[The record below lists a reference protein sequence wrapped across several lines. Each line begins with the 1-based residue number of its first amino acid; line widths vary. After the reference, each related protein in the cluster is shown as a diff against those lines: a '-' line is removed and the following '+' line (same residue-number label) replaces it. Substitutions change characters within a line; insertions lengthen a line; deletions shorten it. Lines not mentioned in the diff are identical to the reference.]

1 MKSLFGSHIELTSR
15 VLDMQ
20 LQRQNMING
29 NIANIKTEGY
39 RPRKVEFEKELQ
51 SALGLDVRGKM
62 SRTQDGHMPSVFD
75 ANSFSATSEIAF
87 KPRIIYGEDRVSI
100 DKEMADMAKTQLQ
113 YNALA
118 SVIRSNFEGLKT
130 AITEGQK

>member
-62 SRTQDGHMPSVFD
+62 SRTQEGHMPSVFD
-75 ANSFSATSEIAF
+75 ANTFSANAEKAF

-100 DKEMADMAKTQLQ
+100 DKEMAEMAKTQLQ
-113 YNALA
+113 YSAL
-118 SVIRSNFEGLKT
+118 SQVIRSNFEGLKT
-130 AITEGQK
+130 VIAEGQK

>member
-62 SRTQDGHMPSVFD
+62 SRTQEGHMPSVFD
-75 ANSFSATSEIAF
+75 ANSFSATSEKAF

-113 YNALA
+113 YSALA

-130 AITEGQK
+130 AIAEGQK